1 MPKKSEF
8 IKLMEKGEVDD
19 SYNKRGDTVA
29 SPRSSSRVGK
39 EKTNKKGEQ
48 HQQEFTRMIKKM
60 FSEIDAQLK
69 VEPKGIR
76 INDDTLNNIINKKD
90 KKKLN

>member
-1 MPKKSEF
+1 
-8 IKLMEKGEVDD
+8 MEKGEVDD

-48 HQQEFTRMIKKM
+48 RQQEFTEFIKKM
-60 FSEIDAQLK
+60 LGNLDAQLE
-69 VEPKGIR
+69 VEPNADR
-76 INDDTLNNIINKKD
+76 INSLLDKKN